1 MTRSALIARANIET
15 LLLRGDVV
23 PGFIHQRRSVK
34 LVALTLNDHLYFPT
48 SAHSRLV
55 GVDRLAAVPGD

>member
-1 MTRSALIARANIET
+1 MF
-15 LLLRGDVV
+15 V
-23 PGFIHQRRSVK
+23 PGFTHQRRSVK

-55 GVDRLAAVPGD
+55 GVDRLAAVPGGLDWGLGMV